1 MTTVLACACGTG
13 EPGTVL
19 DLLVGDGWSC
29 DAKGSNVTARSADYR
44 LKVQFRPERTPTVP
58 RQPLW
63 LIDYRP
69 ADGDTGRA
77 WRATFTDDTPAEL
90 IANFCALLGDVVE
103 LDDDRA

>member
-1 MTTVLACACGTG
+1 MPTITPCASGPG

-19 DLLVGDGWSC
+19 DLLIGCGWSC
-29 DAKGSNVTARSADYR
+29 DTQGSNVTVQSADDR

-69 ADGDTGRA
+69 ADGDSGRA
-77 WRATFTDDTPAEL
+77 WRATFTDDIPAEL
-90 IANFCALLGDVVE
+90 IAAFCSLLADDVE
-103 LDDDRA
+103 LDDGLV

>member
-1 MTTVLACACGTG
+1 MTSVLACACGAG

-19 DLLVGDGWSC
+19 DPLVGDGWSC
-29 DAKGSNVTARSADYR
+29 DANGSNVTVQSADHR
-44 LKVQFRPERTPTVP
+44 LKVQFRPERTSTVP

-69 ADGDTGRA
+69 TDGDTGRA
-77 WRATFTDDTPAEL
+77 WRATFTDETPAGL
-90 IANFCALLGDVVE
+90 IAAFCALLSDEVE

>member
-1 MTTVLACACGTG
+1 MTTILGCASGPG

-19 DLLVGDGWSC
+19 DLLIAGGWSC
-29 DAKGSNVTARSADYR
+29 DAHGSNVIVQSADRR

-63 LIDYRP
+63 LIDYQP

-77 WRATFTDDTPAEL
+77 WRAAFTDDTLAEL
-90 IANFCALLGDVVE
+90 IAAFFTLLDDDVE
-103 LDDDRA
+103 LDDDLV

>member
-1 MTTVLACACGTG
+1 MTTVLACACGAG

-19 DLLVGDGWSC
+19 DLLVGAGWSC
-29 DAKGSNVTARSADYR
+29 GADGSNVTIRSADHR
-44 LKVQFRPERTPTVP
+44 LKVQFRPERTSTIP

-77 WRATFTDDTPAEL
+77 WRATFTDDTPAGL
-90 IANFCALLGDVVE
+90 IAGFCALLSGDVE
-103 LDDDRA
+103 PDDDRT